1 MTIAL
6 WVAQVLGAAFFVM
19 HGVMFQNPERARAR
33 LPYARALG
41 VRTLRAIG
49 ALEILGGV
57 GLIVP
62 ALTGILPWL
71 TSFAGVGL
79 AVIMILAIPFHIV
92 RREWP
97 NIGLNL
103 VLGTIAAF
111 VAYGRFVIEPVGAR

>member
-1 MTIAL
+1 MPMAL
-6 WVAQVLGAAFFVM
+6 WVAQALGAAFFVM
-19 HGVMFQNPERARAR
+19 HGVMFQNPGRARAQ

-41 VRTLRAIG
+41 DGTLKSIG

-79 AVIMILAIPFHIV
+79 AVIMLLAIPFHIV

-97 NIGLNL
+97 NIGLNF